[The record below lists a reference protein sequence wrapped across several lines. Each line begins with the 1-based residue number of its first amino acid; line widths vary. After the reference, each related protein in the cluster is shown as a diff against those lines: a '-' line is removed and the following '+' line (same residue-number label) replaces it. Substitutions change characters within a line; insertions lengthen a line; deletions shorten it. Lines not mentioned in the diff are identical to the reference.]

1 MIQKILYH
9 IKNGGLKELIAI
21 SYRFLLIHMAPVLM
35 RVFGLFKVRHRI
47 VFSHFDGKAYGGNPG
62 AICDEILNQS
72 LPYKVIWIT
81 DKKYKDALPRTVK
94 WVPTYSIRQ
103 FWALATSKVWVDD
116 CRKASCIRKRNKQY
130 YIQTWHGGG
139 PCLKKVEADAI
150 EDLPDSYI
158 KDAKNDSL
166 MVDMLVSACR
176 WRTNNYRAA
185 FWYDGEILKCGSP
198 TEDIYARN
206 PNEII
211 DEVYK
216 DLGIGREKK
225 IVLYAPTF
233 RSVHNLKPYE
243 MDLSTVLE
251 TIQMKFG
258 GEWCFVIRL
267 HPAIM
272 NLSETIHY
280 TDVILNGSLFPRFED
295 LVIASDILITDYSG
309 CMFSAYMLKKKVF
322 IYATDLEKYSSNER
336 GFYFNIEDLPAPVS
350 TTSDGLINCIKGFDL
365 DFYIQEVDSLN
376 NEIGYYSFG
385 KSTKSI
391 VNRIIK
397 VMEER

>member
-1 MIQKILYH
+1 MIQKIIYH
-9 IKNGGLKELIAI
+9 IKAGGIKDLIAI
-21 SYRFLLIHMAPVLM
+21 TYRFLLIHIAPALM
-35 RVFGLFKVRHRI
+35 RAFSLVKVKRRI
-47 VFSHFDGKAYGGNPG
+47 VFSHFDGKSYGGNPG
-62 AICDEILNQS
+62 TICDEVLNKH
-72 LPYKVIWIT
+72 LPYNVIWIT
-81 DKKYKDALPRTVK
+81 DKEYKDNLPKNVK
-94 WVPTYSIRQ
+94 WVPTYSVRQ

-116 CRKASCIRKRNKQY
+116 CRKASCIRKRKKQY

-150 EDLPDSYI
+150 NDLPDSYI

-166 MVDMLVSACR
+166 MVDLLVSACK
-176 WRTNNYRAA
+176 WRTNNYKSS

-198 TEDIYARN
+198 TEDIYAKN
-206 PNEII
+206 PEEVIY
-211 DEVYK
+211 EVYN
-216 DLGIGREKK
+216 DFGIERKKK

-233 RSVHNLKPYE
+233 RSTHDLKPYE
-243 MDLSTVLE
+243 MDFSKVLE
-251 TIQMKFG
+251 TVQRKFG
-258 GEWCFVIRL
+258 GEWCFIIRL

-322 IYATDLEKYSSNER
+322 IYAMDLDEYLNSER
-336 GFYFNIEDLPAPVS
+336 GFYFNLENLPAPIS
-350 TTSDGLINCIKGFDL
+350 ATSDELIKCIKKFDM
-365 DFYIQEVDSLN
+365 DNYIQEVDSLN

-385 KSTKSI
+385 KSTETI